1 MEEKKSKA
9 FQCMFP
15 ILQTFLNSAK
25 EIVLET
31 RNNLVLVI
39 VVHSGLQ
46 GWPHYITGGQL
57 KPECFW
63 KIDIFLS
70 SLPGGILGTIK
81 KAYKE
86 THWYNYLSSTK
97 RLLN

>member
-1 MEEKKSKA
+1 MLGKHFTKIPFRIDPQKCFLVLTEEKKSKA

-31 RNNLVLVI
+31 RNNLILVI
-39 VVHSGLQ
+39 VVRSGLQ

-70 SLPGGILGTIK
+70 SLPGE
-81 KAYKE
+81 Y
-86 THWYNYLSSTK
+86 
-97 RLLN
+97 